1 MRIQGVS
8 TDSELIRLSLDR
20 PPAFGDLYTRH
31 ARAVY
36 RYAASRVGTEGAEDV
51 LSNTFLAAFERRK
64 RFDTTVVSALPWL
77 LGFATVAIRQ
87 HRRQEHR
94 HLSESVDEDALALVG
109 VADVAPH
116 AAALTEVMRAV
127 TRLSPR
133 DRDALLLH
141 TSADLSYEDVAA
153 ALHIPVG
160 TVRSRINR
168 ARAQLRTATGRGE
181 APEQER
187 TSGRTATPSVG
198 DRHV

>member
-187 TSGRTATPSVG
+187 ISGRTATPSVG